1 MERPEGEA
9 LEGVADDG
17 GHRDGHAAVEVDRLV
32 VGLGLV
38 AGLGDV
44 GEDVEHVDHADVV
57 LADGAGGRVGL
68 EDHGPAGADPVARRR
83 GHGDRGDARREER
96 VGRVRQSRG
105 VGDLH
110 QPPLGARQVHHLALP
125 EHAAEPRARLLVALV
140 AAAAAG
146 DVDAALVAVQRLLLP
161 LIVGGCS
168 QLRHC
173 LRPL

>member
-1 MERPEGEA
+1 MERPESEA

-17 GHRDGHAAVEVDRLV
+17 GHRHGHPAVEVDGLA
-32 VGLGLV
+32 VGLGVV

-83 GHGDRGDARREER
+83 GHGHAGDARGKER
-96 VGRVRQSRG
+96 VRRVRQRRG

-110 QPPLGARQVHHLALP
+110 QPPLGARQLHHLALA
-125 EHAAEPRARLLVALV
+125 EHAAEPRARLLVAAHV
-140 AAAAAG
+140 PAG
-146 DVDAALVAVQRLLLP
+146 GDAVRRLLLQP
-161 LIVGGCS
+161 LLVSRCS
-168 QLRHC
+168 KLRHC
-173 LRPL
+173 